1 MALYMPRENLV
12 EREKEAPHSQQTSSE
27 APPSAFNESL
37 IHRRQ
42 SILAPNT
49 PIEEDHNRTIYFS
62 INFKE

>member
-1 MALYMPRENLV
+1 SK
-12 EREKEAPHSQQTSSE
+12 REKEAPHSQQKSSE

-42 SILAPNT
+42 SILAPNA